1 MISFSARKPLRAYQG
16 TERSLGQANSN
27 SHRYAA
33 SACSMACSSR
43 VPTP

>member
-27 SHRYAA
+27 SHRCAA
-33 SACSMACSSR
+33 SSYSMVWSSR